1 MLKEE
6 SEGGMMIA
14 HCSGARE
21 KEQFWSK
28 MLRIMGDAQSS
39 LVVTTKAVAG
49 GHRNHHSVC
58 GGAYLSKR
66 LLRQS
71 RQELC
76 IEGHVGRGA

>member
-39 LVVTTKAVAG
+39 LIVTTKAVAG
-49 GHRNHHSVC
+49 AQMAIETIIVYVVGH
-58 GGAYLSKR
+58 
-66 LLRQS
+66 
-71 RQELC
+71 
-76 IEGHVGRGA
+76 I